1 MSGPG
6 DPGRLQA
13 LRRARARCRPGA
25 AAALCGAGIPEAP
38 GREAAAPPPMPGRHG
53 TELDGTRRSGA
64 SYDYVLVAGPGR
76 SGSTFL
82 YRLLN
87 AHPAFCAPEIKE
99 GHYYRS
105 ARRFERARRRL
116 GRSNA
121 ILLDVA
127 NTAWSDPRL
136 AAVTALRRCGW
147 RILVVVLLRR
157 HRERAV
163 SVMAY
168 RESRMAF
175 ASARR
180 LERAALRDSL
190 TAPAL
195 GRIHAL
201 GVDVLAVGFDTLT
214 GDPGAV
220 LGTMAR
226 LCGTRGF
233 APPDPRPV
241 NPAVRARVPLLGA
254 AAGLA
259 ASVLRAASARRL
271 LQALKDEPRVG
282 RLFFRPAPA
291 APRFRLSAEAAA
303 LLDRRFDACL
313 AAVVAASVPLG
324 DGLWFAPGGAA
335 PDARARDTAS

>member
-1 MSGPG
+1 M
-6 DPGRLQA
+6 
-13 LRRARARCRPGA
+13 RAG
-25 AAALCGAGIPEAP
+25 
-38 GREAAAPPPMPGRHG
+38 
-53 TELDGTRRSGA
+53 GTRGAGA

-99 GHYYRS
+99 GYYYRS
-105 ARRFERARRRL
+105 ARCFERARRGL
-116 GRSNA
+116 GESNA

-127 NTAWSDPRL
+127 NTAWADPRL
-136 AAVTALRRCGW
+136 AGVTALDRRGW

-168 RESRMAF
+168 RASRMAF

-220 LGTMAR
+220 LDAMAR
-226 LCGTRGF
+226 LCGTPGF
-233 APPDPRPV
+233 AAPDPRPV
-241 NPAVRARVPLLGA
+241 NRAVRARHPALGA
-254 AAGLA
+254 AARLGA
-259 ASVLRAASARRL
+259 AVLRGAGARRL
-271 LQALKDEPRVG
+271 LQALKDEARVG

-291 APRFRLSAEAAA
+291 APRYSVSARTAA

-313 AAVVAASVPLG
+313 AALAAASTPLG

-335 PDARARDTAS
+335 PDGPARAPDAVS